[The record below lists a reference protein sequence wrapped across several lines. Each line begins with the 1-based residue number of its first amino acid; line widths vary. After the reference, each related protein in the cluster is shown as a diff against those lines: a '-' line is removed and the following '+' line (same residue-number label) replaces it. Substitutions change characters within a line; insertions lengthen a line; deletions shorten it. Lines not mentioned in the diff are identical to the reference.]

1 MIINSITLKN
11 FRAYEDK
18 TTFSFTPK
26 DTKNIVLIGG
36 ENGAGKS
43 TLFEAIKLCIYGPT
57 AYGYLGQNHNYITK
71 VKNNINNNAFSNENI
86 EAFISI
92 NLSFKD
98 GTEIKDYTLTRS
110 WNYSNHKLNENF
122 SVVLK
127 GEELSTEDKV
137 YFDKYLKSVLPPSLF
152 DFFFFDGEELS
163 EFFTGKSASSNLKE
177 AVLELFN
184 YDTFDV
190 LKKQLL
196 TFQRSQSKSSAKL
209 EDAQNNFDILSAAVL
224 KIKKEIQEL
233 DHVIHINTELLDE
246 LRIKRHYTEND
257 FRNSGGIFDEE
268 RTAINAEINRLEA
281 ERTDFNQYVKDF
293 CNETLPFLL
302 VSNRL
307 AQMKE
312 QIEKEESL
320 TAYNNI
326 RNKLSGTV
334 VRKALTSIN
343 IEYNASN
350 RIHDEIAAEL
360 LHNMFD
366 TNELDNVVNI
376 LCLSSEQKS
385 NMLFVINNILSRKDS
400 LSKSLIKKFN
410 RNKDISLKLKTLREK
425 LNSSISEDLL
435 NSYLESMNSI
445 NKQITDVENT
455 IAVSIFNL
463 EHKLEEQKNK
473 EYHLVRARNEYS
485 SLLQGNH
492 VLDMSKDLISYLET
506 LLKTLT
512 RDKITL
518 IEDEFINIFSKIIR
532 KDNYVNSIAID
543 DNFQSTLYINK
554 GYTSTEVL
562 NILKNL
568 GFEGINK
575 KYGAKFIDDLFAYYK
590 ISNPKQLES
599 KLAND
604 ISFNFINLSTKVNV
618 NEFSNG
624 EKQIYILCLIWAI
637 IKTSGVEIP
646 FIIDT
651 PYARIDDT
659 HRNSLT
665 NTYLPNIS
673 KQVIILSTNKEI
685 DTELYKVIEPYV
697 CNEYLLLYNTEA
709 RKTEVKNGYF
719 EV

>member
-11 FRAYEDK
+11 FRAYEDE

-26 DTKNIVLIGG
+26 DGKNIVLIGG

-43 TLFEAIKLCIYGPT
+43 TLFEAIKLCIYGPI
-57 AYGYLGQNHNYITK
+57 AYGYLGQNSNYITK

-92 NLSFKD
+92 ELSFKD
-98 GTEIKDYTLTRS
+98 GTEVKRYALTRK
-110 WNYSNHKLNENF
+110 WNYLNHKLNESF
-122 SVVLK
+122 SVILK
-127 GEELSTEDKV
+127 GEELSTEDKL

-163 EFFTGKSASSNLKE
+163 EFFTGKSANSNLKE

-196 TFQRSQSKSSAKL
+196 AFQRNQSKSISKI
-209 EDAQNNFDILSAAVL
+209 EEAQNNFDSLSIAVL
-224 KIKKEIQEL
+224 KLKEFINNLESTISENTVLLEELLIKKL
-233 DHVIHINTELLDE
+233 NF
-246 LRIKRHYTEND
+246 END
-257 FRNSGGIFDEE
+257 FRNSGGIFEEE
-268 RTAINAEINRLEA
+268 RAAITSEINRLES
-281 ERTDFNQYVKDF
+281 ERTEINQYLKDF
-293 CNETLPFLL
+293 CNETFPFLL
-302 VSNRL
+302 LSNKL
-307 AQMKE
+307 AKIKD
-312 QIEKEESL
+312 QIEKEENLNS
-320 TAYNNI
+320 YNTI
-326 RNKLSGTV
+326 KEKLSGTIV
-334 VRKALTSIN
+334 KKSLNSAKLK
-343 IEYNASN
+343 YKPSN
-350 RIHDEIAAEL
+350 RILDEIAAAL
-360 LHNMFD
+360 LQNMFD
-366 TNELDNVVNI
+366 TQDLDNVSNI
-376 LCLSSEQKS
+376 LALSTEQK
-385 NMLFVINNILSRKDS
+385 NNILFIINNILNKQHSISNS
-400 LSKSLIKKFN
+400 LLNKFA
-410 RNKDISLKLKTLREK
+410 RTKEISLKNKELKEK
-425 LNSSISEDLL
+425 LNSSVSEDIL
-435 NSYLESMNSI
+435 NIYIESMNSI
-445 NKQITDVENT
+445 TSQITELKNT
-455 IAVSIFNL
+455 IAVSKS
-463 EHKLEEQKNK
+463 KLESYLEELKNK
-473 EYHLVRARNEYS
+473 EYHLTRARNEYS
-485 SLLQGNH
+485 NLLQGNN
-492 VLDMSKDLISYLET
+492 VLDMCKNLVSYLET
-506 LLKTLT
+506 LLTRLT
-512 RDKITL
+512 RDKISL

-543 DNFQSTLYINK
+543 DHFTCTLYINK
-554 GYTSTEVL
+554 EYTSTEIL
-562 NILKNL
+562 NIIRNI
-568 GFEGINK
+568 GFDGIDK
-575 KYGAKFIDDLFAYYK
+575 KYGPKFKEDLLSHYGVVSIK
-590 ISNPKQLES
+590 EVES
-599 KLAND
+599 KLINDVFANYC
-604 ISFNFINLSTKVNV
+604 LSTKVNV

-624 EKQIYILCLIWAI
+624 EKQIYILCLIWSI